1 MPNYVINVVRF
12 QGDTRQLEAMRAAI
26 QDDRCGVCS
35 IDFNKIIP
43 MPKGLFMVAIGPVER
58 ELYGANNWMDWSRAN
73 WGTKWNAFR
82 FGDDLDDHNPGRI
95 AFVTANG
102 APHPILKKL
111 SEMYPDII
119 MRHQWADDNVGY
131 NCGERT
137 YKGGRLIDEYI
148 PDYGTRA
155 VNFACE
161 VMGTTPA
168 DHCLKLNED
177 GTEYVC
183 AEDENM
189 DETMEEG
196 MHL

>member
-1 MPNYVINVVRF
+1 MANNVTNIIHFR
-12 QGDTRQLEAMRAAI
+12 GDEKQIAALRASV
-26 QDDRCGVCS
+26 QHDEYGTCG
-35 IDFNKIIP
+35 IDFEKIIP
-43 MPKGLFMVAIGPVER
+43 MPSDLWMGGINPDTRER
-58 ELYGANNWMDWSRAN
+58 HGRNNWLDWSVCN
-73 WGTKWNAFR
+73 WGTKWNAYR
-82 FGDDLDDHNPGRI
+82 FNDDPDAYSVGRI
-95 AFVTANG
+95 VFATGNS

-137 YKGGRLIDEYI
+137 YKGGQLIDEYI

-155 VNFACE
+155 VDFACE

-177 GTEYVC
+177 GTDYVC
-183 AEDENM
+183 AEGEDE
-189 DETMEEG
+189 DIGIEKG

>member
-1 MPNYVINVVRF
+1 MPNYVTNIIHF
-12 QGDTRQLEAMRAAI
+12 QGNERQLEAMHTAI
-26 QDDRCGVCS
+26 QDYRCGMYS
-35 IDFNKIIP
+35 IDFDKIIP
-43 MPKGLFMVAIGPVER
+43 MPKDLFMGAIGPVEQ
-58 ELYGANNWMDWSRAN
+58 ELYGTNNWMDWSRAN

-82 FGDDLDDHNPGRI
+82 FEDDLDDHDPGRI
-95 AFVTANG
+95 VFVTANG
-102 APHPILKKL
+102 APHPVLKKL

-119 MRHQWADDNVGY
+119 MRHQWADDNVGC

-137 YKGGRLIDEYI
+137 YKGGQLIDEYI
-148 PDYGTRA
+148 PDYGRRS
-155 VNFACE
+155 VDFACE

-168 DHCLKLNED
+168 DYCLKLNED

-183 AEDENM
+183 AEEEDM